1 MNMYHLTPPSD
12 QPTILTWV
20 MVVNKI
26 ASALHRRIVYYKQ
39 FFMVMLILH
48 MSWNDINTEAVLT
61 AT

>member
-26 ASALHRRIVYYKQ
+26 ESALHRRIVYYKQ
-39 FFMVMLILH
+39 FFYGYVNIAHVM
-48 MSWNDINTEAVLT
+48 E
-61 AT
+61 